1 MVYPV
6 EELRQIHI
14 DRKAAAL
21 LDEALYLLHRLLPV
35 SMGPE
40 PETVIREAGVENGR
54 QHLGNGLLDHP
65 VGDGRDPQLAFA
77 AIGFIDLDSPH
88 WGRVILPDSQLGC
101 RPFPVTRP
109 CPRREGLDSHA
120 IDTGGTLVG
129 SNAVPCRE
137 DIVSLQDL
145 LEEILAKGWLRVGT
159 LNGVIA
165 GRRTGVQVQLGSS
178 FVLSVQAFT
187 MSRSLRRALGYYAV
201 C

>member
-21 LDEALYLLHRLLPV
+21 LDEALYLFHRLLPV

-54 QHLGNGLLDHP
+54 QHLGNGLLDHS
-65 VGDGRDPQLAFA
+65 VGDSRDPQLAFA

-88 WGRVILPDSQLGC
+88 WRRVILPDSQLGC

-120 IDTGGTLVG
+120 IDTGGALVG

-137 DIVSLQDL
+137 DIVSLQHL

-187 MSRSLRRALGYYAV
+187 MSRPLRRALGYYAV

>member
-1 MVYPV
+1 
-6 EELRQIHI
+6 
-14 DRKAAAL
+14 
-21 LDEALYLLHRLLPV
+21 
-35 SMGPE
+35 
-40 PETVIREAGVENGR
+40 
-54 QHLGNGLLDHP
+54 LLDHP

-88 WGRVILPDSQLGC
+88 WRRVILPDSQLGC

-109 CPRREGLDSHA
+109 CPCRERLDSHA
-120 IDTGGTLVG
+120 IDTGGALVG

-137 DIVSLQDL
+137 DIVSLQHL

-187 MSRSLRRALGYYAV
+187 MSRPLRRALGYYAV

>member
-21 LDEALYLLHRLLPV
+21 LDEALYLFHRLLPV

-88 WGRVILPDSQLGC
+88 WGRVILPDSQLGY

-187 MSRSLRRALGYYAV
+187 MSRPLRRALGYYAV

>member
-21 LDEALYLLHRLLPV
+21 LDEALYLFHRLLPV

-54 QHLGNGLLDHP
+54 QHLGNGLLDHS
-65 VGDGRDPQLAFA
+65 VGDSRDPQLAFA

-88 WGRVILPDSQLGC
+88 WRRVILPDSQLGC

-109 CPRREGLDSHA
+109 CPCRERLDSHA
-120 IDTGGTLVG
+120 IDTGGALVG

-137 DIVSLQDL
+137 DIVSLQHL

-187 MSRSLRRALGYYAV
+187 MSRPLRRALGYYAV